1 VQTRANQIYLSYVE
15 CRRKKILSKTLT
27 TSSTLPLTLAI
38 FFLFF
43 KKIMAKEKA
52 LQ

>member
-1 VQTRANQIYLSYVE
+1 MFQDFRVKNFYP
-15 CRRKKILSKTLT
+15 KTLT
-27 TSSTLPLTLAI
+27 ASSTLPLTLAV